1 MPGTVSS
8 STFHHYDQV
17 RTMSKPF
24 QKLPN
29 EPTIPLKEFTANIP
43 DSVLEDLKRR
53 IQDTPEIR
61 DTYETLGN
69 AEKDGEDLGVKKDWI
84 KEAISLWT
92 GDFDWY
98 VVGVNHIINRN

>member
-1 MPGTVSS
+1 
-8 STFHHYDQV
+8 
-17 RTMSKPF
+17 MSKSF

-53 IQDTPEIR
+53 IEDTPVIR

-69 AEKDGEDLGVKKDWI
+69 AEKDGEDLGVKKGWI
-84 KEAISLWT
+84 TEAVSLWT
-92 GDFDWY
+92 GEFDWC
-98 VVGVNHIINRN
+98 VKL

>member
-8 STFHHYDQV
+8 SSSITTIKLG
-17 RTMSKPF
+17 TMSKPF
-24 QKLPN
+24 QNLPN
-29 EPTIPLKEFTANIP
+29 EPTIPLKEFTAKIP

-53 IQDTPEIR
+53 IEDTPEIR

-84 KEAISLWT
+84 KEAISFWT
-92 GDFDWY
+92 GGFDWY
-98 VVGVNHIINRN
+98 VIGAKDYMDRN

>member
-1 MPGTVSS
+1 
-8 STFHHYDQV
+8 
-17 RTMSKPF
+17 MSKPF

-29 EPTIPLKEFTANIP
+29 EPTIPLKEFIANIP

-61 DTYETLGN
+61 DTYETLGH
-69 AEKDGEDLGVKKDWI
+69 AEKDGEDLGVKKDWM
-84 KEAISLWT
+84 KKAIALWT

-98 VVGVNHIINRN
+98 VVTSHDRIEVS